1 MDPFNYYNFIPTELS
16 SAIIVFNILFAFV
29 VALVVVWVYRYTH
42 RGLSYSQSFLVTIVM
57 VTMLGA
63 VVMMVVQGNLIGA
76 FALLGAFSLIRFRT
90 IIKDTKDVAFVFF
103 GLVEGVASGTSNYT
117 IAIFSLVL
125 VSGALILFYRWK
137 GGVAIKEGYILL
149 LNTSQGFSQEKLNS
163 LLGNFSDSYHMLH
176 IKSAGDQTDYSFAL
190 LFKSE
195 KKPDSL
201 IQDLKVMS
209 GVNSVDLM
217 TGKEAVEY

>member
-16 SAIIVFNILFAFV
+16 ATIIVFNILFAFV
-29 VALVVVWVYRYTH
+29 IALAVVWVYRYTH

-103 GLVEGVASGTSNYT
+103 GLVEGVASGTSNYA
-117 IAIFSLVL
+117 IATFSLVL
-125 VSGALILFYRWK
+125 VSAALIFFYRWK
-137 GGVAIKEGYILL
+137 GGVAVKEGYILL
-149 LNTSQGFSQEKLNS
+149 LNTSKDFSGEKLS
-163 LLGNFSDSYHMLH
+163 VLLNGFSDSYHMLH
-176 IKSAGDQTDYSFAL
+176 LKSADDQMDYSFAL
-190 LFKSE
+190 RFKNGKNPE
-195 KKPDSL
+195 SL
-201 IQDLKVMS
+201 VSDLRMMQ
-209 GVNSVDLM
+209 GVNSVDIM